1 MDLSVIHSLVSIT
14 PERPWGLNIAN
25 YLFLTGISA
34 ANFIF
39 ANLYFIFKQEK
50 LKNIAFLALIISF
63 VFLMVAPLNLIDD
76 LSQPGRMINVF
87 LYGWE
92 NFFTSPMKWGVLLL
106 ISFFIVT
113 FFELY
118 LAYQVLFKNQSKKQ
132 KMLFYFG
139 VLGLILAFG
148 IEFYTA
154 YLIAILSSFVFLHTP
169 LMPLLFLASAFV
181 SGIGILILITQLYL
195 KFFTDEKLNT
205 SLFSTLAKC
214 LAFFAMLD
222 IILRIFWFSFLLVFN
237 TDDRFVAQIFFQ
249 KEGFFIIFID
259 MGLCL
264 LLPLIIG
271 FSKLNQKLPFV
282 ILAGC
287 LGVLGSLMF
296 RYTLVIKGQSFPKT
310 TPSFLEYHIDFSN
323 LIGIICNYGLLIA
336 LFCFAL
342 AFFNKNI
349 LIKGK

>member
-39 ANLYFIFKQEK
+39 ASLYFIFKQ
-50 LKNIAFLALIISF
+50 KNFKSTTFLALIIAF
-63 VFLMVAPLNLIDD
+63 IFLMVAPLNLIDD
-76 LSQPGRMINVF
+76 LTQPGRIVNVF

-106 ISFFIVT
+106 IFF
-113 FFELY
+113 FFAIFLELY
-118 LAYQVLFKNQSKKQ
+118 LSYQVVFNQNLKYQ
-132 KMLFYFG
+132 KSLFYCSILGF
-139 VLGLILAFG
+139 VLALG

-154 YLIAILSSFVFLHTP
+154 YLIAILTSFIFLHTSI
-169 LMPLLFLASAFV
+169 MPILFLISALV
-181 SGIGILILITQLYL
+181 SGSGTLILITWLYV
-195 KFFTDEKLNT
+195 KFFAKEKLDF
-205 SLFSTLAKC
+205 SLFTTLSKF
-214 LAFFAMLD
+214 LACFALLD
-222 IILRIFWFSFLLVFN
+222 LILRIFWFSFLLVFN

-249 KEGFFIIFID
+249 KEGFFIVFID
-259 MGLCL
+259 MGFCL

-310 TPSFLEYHIDFSN
+310 TLSFLEYHIDFSN

-336 LFCFAL
+336 LFCLAL

>member
-1 MDLSVIHSLVSIT
+1 MDFNIIHSIISIT

-39 ANLYFIFKQEK
+39 ASLYFIFKQK
-50 LKNIAFLALIISF
+50 NFKNIAFLALIIAF
-63 VFLMVAPLNLIDD
+63 IFLMVAPLNLIDD
-76 LSQPGRMINVF
+76 LTQPGRIVNVF

-106 ISFFIVT
+106 IFF
-113 FFELY
+113 FFTIFLELY
-118 LAYQVLFKNQSKKQ
+118 LSYQVVFKQ
-132 KMLFYFG
+132 KLKYQKSLFYCSI
-139 VLGLILAFG
+139 LGFILALG

-154 YLIAILSSFVFLHTP
+154 YLIAILTSFIFLHTSI
-169 LMPLLFLASAFV
+169 MPILFLISALV
-181 SGIGILILITQLYL
+181 SGSGMLILIAGFYI
-195 KFFTDEKLNT
+195 KFFTKEKLDS
-205 SLFSTLAKC
+205 SLFTTLSKF
-214 LAFFAMLD
+214 LACFALLD
-222 IILRIFWFSFLLVFN
+222 LIIRIFWFSFLLVFN
-237 TDDRFVAQIFFQ
+237 TEDKFIAQIFFQ
-249 KEGFFIIFID
+249 KEGFFIIFVD

-271 FSKLNQKLPFV
+271 FSRLNQKLPF
-282 ILAGC
+282 IFLAGC
-287 LGVLGSLMF
+287 LGVLGSLLF

-336 LFCFAL
+336 LFCLVL

-349 LIKGK
+349 LIKGN